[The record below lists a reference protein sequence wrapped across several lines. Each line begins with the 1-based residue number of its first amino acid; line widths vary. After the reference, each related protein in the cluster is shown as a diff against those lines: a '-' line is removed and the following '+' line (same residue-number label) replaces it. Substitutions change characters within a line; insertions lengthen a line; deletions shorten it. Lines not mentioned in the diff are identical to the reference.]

1 MADRDI
7 KELVEKSASTDLQVL
22 LTTKENAKRAVLE
35 DPSAGNIAAFERA
48 SKMLESAM
56 GAQDS
61 LKNWSAVLAYVQDAG
76 RKLGQTKFFEDVK
89 RGRLKKQV
97 DGSFRRRDVD
107 RYMASL
113 PMRETPDGVVARA
126 AERQRKKEE
135 AEIRKLRA
143 DADLR
148 ELELSVRRGKF
159 IARDD
164 VYQELAARALVLSSG
179 IRTAFEAHALE
190 LVDAVVDAGPEII
203 SHNMETVR
211 RVSPSVRSAARYEVS
226 LSVLRRVAER
236 GVVAKTGIMVGL
248 GETEAEVLE
257 LMDDTRAVGVSVLTI
272 GQYLR
277 PSRKNIPVVEYVT
290 PERFEAYKRMALA
303 KGFRHVESA
312 PLVRSSY
319 HAEKHV

>member
-1 MADRDI
+1 MAERDI
-7 KELVEKSASTDLQVL
+7 RALVEKSASTDLQVL

-89 RGRLKKQV
+89 RGRLKKQA

-113 PMRETPDGVVARA
+113 PLRETPDGVVERA

-148 ELELSVRRGKF
+148 ELELSVKRGKY
-159 IARDD
+159 IPRED
-164 VYQELAARALVLSSG
+164 VYRELAARALVLSSG
-179 IRTAFEAHALE
+179 LRTAFEARSLE
-190 LVDAVVDAGPEII
+190 LVEAAGGDPRKVTVLTQALENLVDEALNDYAREMEIVVDMTDLPQQ
-203 SHNMETVR
+203 
-211 RVSPSVRSAARYEVS
+211 
-226 LSVLRRVAER
+226 
-236 GVVAKTGIMVGL
+236 
-248 GETEAEVLE
+248 EAQ
-257 LMDDTRAVGVSVLTI
+257 DDTGKAD
-272 GQYLR
+272 
-277 PSRKNIPVVEYVT
+277 
-290 PERFEAYKRMALA
+290 
-303 KGFRHVESA
+303 
-312 PLVRSSY
+312 
-319 HAEKHV
+319 

>member
-7 KELVEKSASTDLQVL
+7 KELVERSASTDLQVL

-61 LKNWSAVLAYVQDAG
+61 LKNWSAVLTYVQDAG

-89 RGRLKKQV
+89 RGRLKKQA

-143 DADLR
+143 DAELR

-179 IRTAFEAHALE
+179 IRTAFEAQALE
-190 LVDAVVDAGPEII
+190 LVDAVGGDPRKVTALTQALERIFDDALSDYARELEITVDMTDMPRQE
-203 SHNMETVR
+203 
-211 RVSPSVRSAARYEVS
+211 
-226 LSVLRRVAER
+226 
-236 GVVAKTGIMVGL
+236 
-248 GETEAEVLE
+248 GE
-257 LMDDTRAVGVSVLTI
+257 
-272 GQYLR
+272 
-277 PSRKNIPVVEYVT
+277 
-290 PERFEAYKRMALA
+290 
-303 KGFRHVESA
+303 RHVA
-312 PLVRSSY
+312 DT
-319 HAEKHV
+319 AD

>member
-1 MADRDI
+1 M
-7 KELVEKSASTDLQVL
+7 Q
-22 LTTKENAKRAVLE
+22 
-35 DPSAGNIAAFERA
+35 
-48 SKMLESAM
+48 
-56 GAQDS
+56 QDS
-61 LKNWSAVLAYVQDAG
+61 LKNWSAVLAYVRDAG

-89 RGRLKKQV
+89 RGRLKKQA

-113 PMRETPDGVVARA
+113 PMQETPDGVVARA

-190 LVDAVVDAGPEII
+190 LVDTVSGDPRKVTALTQALERIFDDALSEYSRELEITVDMADMPRREGE
-203 SHNMETVR
+203 SHVAD
-211 RVSPSVRSAARYEVS
+211 AA
-226 LSVLRRVAER
+226 
-236 GVVAKTGIMVGL
+236 
-248 GETEAEVLE
+248 
-257 LMDDTRAVGVSVLTI
+257 D
-272 GQYLR
+272 
-277 PSRKNIPVVEYVT
+277 
-290 PERFEAYKRMALA
+290 
-303 KGFRHVESA
+303 
-312 PLVRSSY
+312 
-319 HAEKHV
+319 

>member
-7 KELVEKSASTDLQVL
+7 EELVEKSASTDLQVL

-61 LKNWSAVLAYVQDAG
+61 LKNWSAVLAYVRDAG

-89 RGRLKKQV
+89 RGRLKKQA

-113 PMRETPDGVVARA
+113 PMQETPDGVVERA

-190 LVDAVVDAGPEII
+190 LVDAVSGDPRKVTALTQALERIFDDALSEYSRELEITVDMADMPRQE
-203 SHNMETVR
+203 
-211 RVSPSVRSAARYEVS
+211 
-226 LSVLRRVAER
+226 
-236 GVVAKTGIMVGL
+236 
-248 GETEAEVLE
+248 GE
-257 LMDDTRAVGVSVLTI
+257 
-272 GQYLR
+272 
-277 PSRKNIPVVEYVT
+277 
-290 PERFEAYKRMALA
+290 
-303 KGFRHVESA
+303 RHVA
-312 PLVRSSY
+312 D
-319 HAEKHV
+319 AAD